1 MRLLP
6 TTLPAALA
14 AAIAVG
20 AHAPAF
26 AAAPPDMTV
35 VEFFHTPTGHYFMT
49 GSADDQRILTSAPAN
64 QSFLPTGRNFA
75 AWSDGNKSRP
85 ANAVAVQRF
94 FNPATASHVFTAN
107 PADIALLRN
116 LPLSSNPKG
125 FSDEGVAFF
134 ALAATAGRCEAGTR
148 AVFRGFNNRADGNH
162 RFSNELE
169 LHAATVKTGFSDDG
183 VAFCSTAVGSDVAA
197 EKRAGTPRPTGE
209 DVTVSGNVS
218 NYVSLSSF
226 SIGTQTVDA
235 SQARFEG
242 GTSAALTNGVAASAE
257 GVLLNGTLKATE
269 IRLSLGNTPAVG
281 VDELHGFVTALGST
295 GSVFVNGTAVDISR
309 ATIIGGTAA
318 QIIVGSELE
327 VHGAFVDGV
336 FVANTVQIE
345 DTPASSSPPA
355 ATGSSE
361 IDGTISQFSSVANFT
376 IANQRIDASNAVF
389 EDGVAADLAVGI
401 RAEVHGRVASGVLIA
416 DRVEIKRVRT
426 SASGNSGSSGN
437 GNGSGNGNASA
448 AAFEATGVVSNFVTL
463 ASFVVS
469 GATIDGSA
477 ATFKNGTVADLRNG
491 VLVEVKGT
499 LSNGVVRAASIE
511 IRSSTSGNGDTSSRA
526 FEDTGAITDFAS
538 VASFRINGILVDAST
553 ATFVDGVASGLRNG
567 VVVEVTGTLANGVV
581 RASRV
586 EFKSTTVTPPPNPT
600 NPPDGTEFEATSA
613 VSSYVSIA
621 SFVVGGT
628 AIDATSASFERGAAS
643 DLRNGVVVQ
652 VRGVYRAGKVIANR
666 VRFER

>member
-6 TTLPAALA
+6 TSLPAALA
-14 AAIAVG
+14 TAMVFCAN
-20 AHAPAF
+20 APVI

-35 VEFFHTPTGHYFMT
+35 LEFFHAPTGHYFMT
-49 GSADDQRILTSAPAN
+49 GSADDQRVLTSAPAN
-64 QSFLPTGRNFA
+64 QSFLPTGRSFA
-75 AWSDGNKSRP
+75 AWSDGNKRRP

-134 ALAATAGRCEAGTR
+134 ALAATAGRCDAGTR

-169 LHAATVKTGFSDDG
+169 LHAATVNTGFSDDG
-183 VAFCSTAVGSDVAA
+183 VAFCSTAVGSDIAA

-269 IRLSLGNTPAVG
+269 VRLSLGNTPAAG
-281 VDELHGFVTALGST
+281 VDELHGFVTALGSA

-309 ATIIGGTAA
+309 ATIIGGTVA

-345 DTPASSSPPA
+345 DTPASSAPPA

-376 IANQRIDASNAVF
+376 ISNQQIDASNAVF

-401 RAEVHGRVASGVLIA
+401 RAEVHGRVASGVLVA

-437 GNGSGNGNASA
+437 GNGNSTTPTAT
-448 AAFEATGVVSNFVTL
+448 AFEATGSVSNFVSS

-477 ATFKNGTVADLRNG
+477 ATFKNGTAADLRNG

-499 LSNGVVRAASIE
+499 LSNGVVRATSIE
-511 IRSSTSGNGDTSSRA
+511 IRSSTSGNGDNSSRA
-526 FEDTGAITDFAS
+526 FDDTGAITDFAS
-538 VASFRINGILVDAST
+538 VASFRVNGILVDAST

-586 EFKSTTVTPPPNPT
+586 EFKSTTVTPPTNPT

-621 SFVVGGT
+621 SFVVGGAT
-628 AIDATSASFERGAAS
+628 IDATNASFERGAAS